1 MYKTKEVQEMWERF
15 QIAFSQLDKE
25 IELVNL
31 TCQSLV
37 GKDLSHSQN
46 ETVKLNQVSFSRYLS
61 VVTE

>member
-1 MYKTKEVQEMWERF
+1 MKVYQSPEVQKLWERF

-37 GKDLSHSQN
+37 GKDLSQN
-46 ETVKLNQVSFSRYLS
+46 ETVKLN
-61 VVTE
+61 

>member
-1 MYKTKEVQEMWERF
+1 MNDNEGGLVMYKTKEVQEMWERF

-37 GKDLSHSQN
+37 SKDSSQN
-46 ETVKLNQVSFSRYLS
+46 ETHETVKLN
-61 VVTE
+61 

>member
-46 ETVKLNQVSFSRYLS
+46 ETVKLN
-61 VVTE
+61 